1 MPDRLQE
8 YLTQVGEQ
16 IRWKRARP
24 RLLAE
29 LESHLLDQRDD
40 CLSQGMTEEEAQQEA
55 VRQMGDPVQI
65 GQSLD
70 EVHRPRPQWSLL
82 AAVLVLAGAGA
93 ALRLS
98 LTAGW
103 VRGGSSGAETITM
116 LCLGAAALVG
126 AYLLDYTWL
135 CRRGIVVGSAGLGVV
150 WAVGIWMQRH
160 PFEGQ
165 WDLLLTA
172 GNVLVFCLPLL
183 FVLWVLPWRGKGGK
197 GLLAAFLYL
206 GALLV
211 GLLWSFQTVGM
222 VFTAV
227 ICSGLL
233 LLLAGKDWFGWGRK
247 RTLVCI
253 LAVAALFLAALG
265 FVFVRYAYARERL
278 ALLLDPAQDPVGA
291 GYPWIMLQQ
300 ALQGAQWSGP
310 GMWGAEIPYE
320 VAVPDAGGAYFLVTV
335 VTKLGWLPA
344 VGILAALGGLLVW
357 LLVRSLAQK
366 NQVGRLV
373 ALAVLGTML
382 LRLLVGTWTLV
393 LGLPQGWASG
403 VPLFFTDGGAVADL
417 ALLGFVLSVFRQE
430 TLPMPGISRSRVE
443 LSS

>member
-82 AAVLVLAGAGA
+82 AAVLVLAGIGA

-103 VRGGSSGAETITM
+103 ARGGSSGAEMLTT

-135 CRRGIVVGSAGLGVV
+135 CRRGTVVGSAGLGVV

-160 PFEGQ
+160 PFERQ

-253 LAVAALFLAALG
+253 LAVAALFLAAWG
-265 FVFVRYAYARERL
+265 SCFSMPMPERALRCFWTPRKTLL
-278 ALLLDPAQDPVGA
+278 AL
-291 GYPWIMLQQ
+291 
-300 ALQGAQWSGP
+300 
-310 GMWGAEIPYE
+310 
-320 VAVPDAGGAYFLVTV
+320 
-335 VTKLGWLPA
+335 
-344 VGILAALGGLLVW
+344 GIRGSCSNRRCKAH
-357 LLVRSLAQK
+357 
-366 NQVGRLV
+366 
-373 ALAVLGTML
+373 
-382 LRLLVGTWTLV
+382 
-393 LGLPQGWASG
+393 SG
-403 VPLFFTDGGAVADL
+403 VARGCGERRSPMKWR
-417 ALLGFVLSVFRQE
+417 S
-430 TLPMPGISRSRVE
+430 PMPGEPISW
-443 LSS
+443 